1 MCQVFSEPD
10 AQTTWSSGS
19 YDGRTDQE
27 VTSKRRMAEVL
38 EWETASVAL
47 REESQRAVQPRD
59 RRQNSTRNRTNN
71 NVLLL
76 PATPP
81 GEPADQLLRLLG
93 FRLAFRDRARAAAL
107 EALVAILFRSSALR
121 DLARALPPCRANS
134 IRAFFKTS
142 SSITQILHLASKM
155 ARAHPDSAR
164 FRLTPC
170 QQGGI
175 FGH

>member
-1 MCQVFSEPD
+1 VCQVFSEPD

-81 GEPADQLLRLLG
+81 GADQLARLLG

-155 ARAHPDSAR
+155 ARAHPDSA
-164 FRLTPC
+164 
-170 QQGGI
+170 
-175 FGH
+175 

>member
-1 MCQVFSEPD
+1 MHNG
-10 AQTTWSSGS
+10 TTASGNDVCVRCS
-19 YDGRTDQE
+19 RNRMHKQRGAAAATDGRTDQE
-27 VTSKRRMAEVL
+27 VTSKRARMAEVL

-47 REESQRAVQPRD
+47 REESQSAVQPRD

-81 GEPADQLLRLLG
+81 GEHADQLLRLLG

-121 DLARALPPCRANS
+121 DLARAFPPCRANS

-142 SSITQILHLASKM
+142 SSITQVLHLASKM
-155 ARAHPDSAR
+155 ARAHPDSA
-164 FRLTPC
+164 
-170 QQGGI
+170 
-175 FGH
+175 

>member
-76 PATPP
+76 PA
-81 GEPADQLLRLLG
+81 DQLARLLG

-155 ARAHPDSAR
+155 ARAHPDSA
-164 FRLTPC
+164 
-170 QQGGI
+170 
-175 FGH
+175 